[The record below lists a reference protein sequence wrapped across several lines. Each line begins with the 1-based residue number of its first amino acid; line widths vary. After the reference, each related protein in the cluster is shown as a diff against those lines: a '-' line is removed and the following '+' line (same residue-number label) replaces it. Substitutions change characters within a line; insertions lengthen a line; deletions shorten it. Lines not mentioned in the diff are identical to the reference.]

1 MSGVQAPPRPTTA
14 SRQGPGGGA
23 GMAPVAPMGG
33 ALRPPTGMHLGAG
46 APLGAPGMGSIGG
59 GGGGGGFRPTTGMM
73 PGMGKGDMST

>member
-1 MSGVQAPPRPTTA
+1 
-14 SRQGPGGGA
+14 
-23 GMAPVAPMGG
+23 MAPVAPMGG

-59 GGGGGGFRPTTGMM
+59 GGGGGGGVGGGGGGFRPTTGMM